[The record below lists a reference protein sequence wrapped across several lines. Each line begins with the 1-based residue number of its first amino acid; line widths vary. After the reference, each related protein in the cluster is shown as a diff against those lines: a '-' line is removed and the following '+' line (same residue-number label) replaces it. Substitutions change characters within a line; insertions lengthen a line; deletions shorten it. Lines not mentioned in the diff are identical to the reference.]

1 MRIFCAGSKLA
12 DGKHQILSQAQAAA
26 GHGSADDDGEARQ
39 RHRMAQVPDEAS
51 PAAAEPASPTP
62 GQPRQAQCWPSGIR
76 RCTDATWRPHPPH
89 VDLPHAP
96 HFTS

>member
-1 MRIFCAGSKLA
+1 MGLW
-12 DGKHQILSQAQAAA
+12 
-26 GHGSADDDGEARQ
+26 EASDTHRRGQ
-39 RHRMAQVPDEAS
+39 CHRMAQVPDETS
-51 PAAAEPASPTP
+51 AAAEPASPTP

-89 VDLPHAP
+89 VDLPHVP